1 MDYKTVLTTC
11 PYCGCGC
18 GMYLPVVDGRLRQ
31 PIPDRTHPLSE
42 GRLCI
47 KGWSAHEH
55 ITSQDRLTRP
65 LVKTGN
71 GFKEVAWDEALG
83 LVVSRLLAIRDRHG
97 PDSLAFLCSA
107 KCTNE
112 ENYLLQKF
120 VRAVI
125 GTNNVDHCARL

>member
-1 MDYKTVLTTC
+1 VKFECIPTTC
-11 PYCGCGC
+11 IYCGCGC
-18 GMYLPVVDGRLRQ
+18 SVVLQVLDGQLIGVLPGKTNLMND
-31 PIPDRTHPLSE
+31 

-47 KGWSAHEH
+47 KGWTSHEFVQSEKRLKH
-55 ITSQDRLTRP
+55 PLIKKDGAFVETSWDYAL
-65 LVKTGN
+65 G
-71 GFKEVAWDEALG
+71 EVAR
-83 LVVSRLLAIRDRHG
+83 RLKSIGEESG
-97 PDSLAFLCSA
+97 PDSIAALASA

>member
-1 MDYKTVLTTC
+1 
-11 PYCGCGC
+11 
-18 GMYLPVVDGRLRQ
+18 MYLPVLNGRLGE
-31 PIPDRTHPLSE
+31 PIPDKAHPLSE

-55 ITSQDRLTRP
+55 VASPDRLTRP
-65 LVKTGN
+65 LLRTGG
-71 GFKEVAWDEALG
+71 GFKEIAWDEALG
-83 LVVSRLLAIRDRHG
+83 LIASRLLEIRDRHG
-97 PDSLAFLCSA
+97 PNSLAFLSSA

-120 VRAVI
+120 ARAII

>member
-1 MDYKTVLTTC
+1 VNYKTVLTTC

-18 GMYLPVVDGRLRQ
+18 GMYLPILNGRLGR
-31 PIPDRTHPLSE
+31 PIPARTHPLSE

-47 KGWSAHEH
+47 KGWAAHEH
-55 ITSQDRLTRP
+55 VTSQDRLTQP
-65 LVKTGN
+65 LVKDGD
-71 GFKEVAWDEALG
+71 GFKEVTWDEALD
-83 LVVSRLLAIRDRHG
+83 LIASRLTMIRDQHG
-97 PDSLAFLCSA
+97 PDSLALLSSA

-120 VRAVI
+120 ARAVI